1 MLMMEAMADNT
12 ALVVEFE
19 GVVKDVSFVD
29 VVKGVLSGTTDGGRF
44 DGDDKGDMYCNSE
57 FTVGP

>member
-1 MLMMEAMADNT
+1 VLMMEAMEDNT

-19 GVVKDVSFVD
+19 RVVKDVSFVD
-29 VVKGVLSGTTDGGRF
+29 GGKGVLSGISDGGRF
-44 DGDDKGDMYCNSE
+44 DGDDKGDMYCNLE